1 MLRGRMAEPRGVE
14 RSTERATPRTRWLE
28 RQTSRFIP
36 AEVLQQG
43 GERLR
48 RGRLVARVC
57 LILVMVSAALGL
69 ITLLRQDYWFLV
81 ANGGLLGLVMGG
93 LLFLR
98 RGVRAEIVA
107 VVLVGALHLVFVLG
121 AIQRGGIQSQ
131 PAQMLLIVP
140 LLARFLAGR
149 RAGAAMFALVSATFV
164 FLGVS
169 SPGEAALNSI
179 ASLLIIN
186 TVIVLVANA
195 FELGSQEARRELDEA
210 NAELTATNADLVAA
224 RDAAERTLA
233 TRSAFLAAVS
243 HEVRTPMSGILGV
256 TDLLLQ
262 SALDAQQREQVELIR
277 RSGEAIL
284 VITSDVLDFSK
295 LDANK
300 MQLERIEIDV
310 VRLVEEVLSLMRPRA
325 EAKGLRLS
333 SSVESRGMPGYLGDP
348 GRLRQVLLNLVSNAV
363 KFTDAGSVEV
373 RAFIDV
379 RGAGLDHV
387 RFEVRD
393 TGIGL
398 TADQQAVI
406 FEAFAQGESS
416 TARRYGGT
424 GLGLAISTNLVK
436 LMGGELRVDSAFG
449 RGCTFRFTVVLPYA
463 APQAT
468 QGGPGDSLLVSSD
481 ASSVFARAVPLSV
494 LLAEDD
500 LVSRKV
506 VKSLLERL
514 GCSVDAV
521 EDGAAAVEAV
531 STRGYD
537 VVLMDCELPRLSGF
551 EATARIR
558 VLPEPACHTAV
569 IAMTGHAMQGDRER
583 CLEAGM
589 NDYLSKPVRRRA
601 LITALRPY
609 LRHRPTDQSWDTMG

>member
-1 MLRGRMAEPRGVE
+1 MAEFRGAE
-14 RSTERATPRTRWLE
+14 RSTERATARARWLE
-28 RQTSRFIP
+28 RQTSRFLP

-48 RGRLVARVC
+48 RSRLVARVC
-57 LILVMVSAALGL
+57 LILVLVSAVLGL
-69 ITLLRQDYWFLV
+69 ITLLRQDHPFLV
-81 ANGGLLGLVMGG
+81 ANLGLLGLVMGG

-98 RGVRAEIVA
+98 RGARAEIVA
-107 VVLVGALHLVFVLG
+107 MVLVGALHLVFVLG
-121 AIQRGGIQSQ
+121 AIQRGGIHSQ

-164 FLGVS
+164 GLGVYG
-169 SPGEAALNSI
+169 PGEATLDRV
-179 ASLLIIN
+179 ASLLIVN
-186 TVIVLVANA
+186 TVIVLVVNA

-256 TDLLLQ
+256 TDLLSQ

-300 MQLERIEIDV
+300 MQLEHIELDLV
-310 VRLVEEVLSLMRPRA
+310 HVVEEVLSLMRPRA

-333 SSVESRGMPGYLGDP
+333 SSVESRSMSRYLGDP
-348 GRLRQVLLNLVSNAV
+348 GRLRQVLLNLVSNAI
-363 KFTDAGSVEV
+363 KFTDAGAVEV

-379 RGAGLDHV
+379 RGPSVDHV

-436 LMGGELRVDSAFG
+436 LMGGELRVESAPG
-449 RGCTFRFTVVLPYA
+449 RGSTFRFTVALPHA
-463 APQAT
+463 SPQAT
-468 QGGPGDSLLVSSD
+468 QGRPGDALLVSSE
-481 ASSVFARAVPLSV
+481 ASSVFAHAAPLSI

-500 LVSRKV
+500 LISRKV

-521 EDGAAAVEAV
+521 EDGEAAVQAV
-531 STRGYD
+531 STHGYD
-537 VVLMDCELPRLSGF
+537 VVLMDCELPRLNGF
-551 EATARIR
+551 EATAQIR
-558 VLPEPACHTAV
+558 VLPEPACHTTV

-609 LRHRPTDQSWDTMG
+609 LRHRPADQSWDTMG

>member
-1 MLRGRMAEPRGVE
+1 MDRAMPRV
-14 RSTERATPRTRWLE
+14 RWHE
-28 RQTSRFIP
+28 RQVLRAIP
-36 AEVLQQG
+36 PEIVQQG
-43 GERLR
+43 GEALR
-48 RGRLVARVC
+48 RSRLVVQVC
-57 LILVMVSAALGL
+57 LLLAGVSAVMGL
-69 ITLLRQDYWFLV
+69 ATLVRQDYHFLA
-81 ANGGLLGLVMGG
+81 ANLGMLGTLLLA
-93 LLFLR
+93 LLFVR

-107 VVLVGALHLVFVLG
+107 MVVVGVVDLVLVLG
-121 AIQRGGIQSQ
+121 AIERGGLHSQ

-149 RAGAAMFALVSATFV
+149 RPGAVMFVLVSLTFV
-164 FLGVS
+164 FLGAYA
-169 SPGEAALNSI
+169 PGELPLNPI
-179 ASLLIIN
+179 ASLIVIN

-195 FELGSQEARRELDEA
+195 FEAGSQEARRELDEA
-210 NAELTATNADLVAA
+210 NAELIATNADLVAA

-262 SALDAQQREQVELIR
+262 GPLDPQQREHVEVIR

-295 LDANK
+295 LDAHK
-300 MQLERIEIDV
+300 MQLEHIDLDV
-310 VRLVEEVLSLMRPRA
+310 VRVVEEVLSLMRPRA

-333 SSVESRGMPGYLGDP
+333 SVVDAQGLKRYFGDP
-348 GRLRQVLLNLVSNAV
+348 GRLRQVLLNLVSNAL
-363 KFTDAGSVEV
+363 KFTDTGSVEV
-373 RAFIDV
+373 RAAVDA
-379 RGAGLDHV
+379 RGAGMDHV

-398 TADQQAVI
+398 SEGQQAVI
-406 FEAFAQGESS
+406 FEAFSQAESS
-416 TARRYGGT
+416 TARRHGGT
-424 GLGLAISTNLVK
+424 GLGLTISANLVA
-436 LMGGELRVDSAFG
+436 LMGGELRVDSAPG
-449 RGCTFRFTVVLPYA
+449 RGSTFRFTIGLAQSEQSGRVRAGEP
-463 APQAT
+463 
-468 QGGPGDSLLVSSD
+468 SSGSFD
-481 ASSVFARAVPLSV
+481 ASSMFARAAPLSV

-500 LVSRKV
+500 VISRKV
-506 VKSLLERL
+506 VKALLERL
-514 GCSVDAV
+514 GCGVDAV
-521 EDGAAAVEAV
+521 ADGEAAVQAV
-531 STRGYD
+531 SGGAYD
-537 VVLMDCELPRLSGF
+537 VVLMDCELPRLNGF

-601 LITALRPY
+601 LIAALRPY
-609 LRHRPTDQSWDTMG
+609 LRHPPLDQSWDAL

>member
-1 MLRGRMAEPRGVE
+1 M
-14 RSTERATPRTRWLE
+14 RWLE
-28 RQTSRFIP
+28 RQTSRFVP
-36 AEVLQQG
+36 AAILQQG

-57 LILVMVSAALGL
+57 LILAMLSVLSSAIMLMRG
-69 ITLLRQDYWFLV
+69 DYWFLA
-81 ANGGLLGLVMGG
+81 ANFGLLGMMLGG
-93 LLFLR
+93 LMFLR
-98 RGVRAEIVA
+98 RGVRAEIIA
-107 VVLVGALHLVFVLG
+107 MVLVGASYVAFVLG
-121 AIQRGGIQSQ
+121 AVELGGIQS
-131 PAQMLLIVP
+131 PPTQMLLIVP
-140 LLARFLAGR
+140 PLARFMAGR
-149 RAGAAMFALVSATFV
+149 RAGAAMFALVSVTFV
-164 FLGVS
+164 LLGVYS
-169 SPGEAALNSI
+169 QGEVMLDRI
-179 ASLLIIN
+179 ATLLVIN

-195 FELGSQEARRELDEA
+195 FELGSLEARRELDEA

-233 TRSAFLAAVS
+233 TRSACLAAVS

-262 SALDAQQREQVELIR
+262 SALDAQQREHVELIR

-300 MQLERIEIDV
+300 MQLEHIELDV
-310 VRLVEEVLSLMRPRA
+310 VRVVEEVLSLMRPRA
-325 EAKGLRLS
+325 EAKRLRLS
-333 SSVESRGMPGYLGDP
+333 SSVEAQSMSRYLGDP
-348 GRLRQVLLNLVSNAV
+348 GRLRQVLLNLVSNAI
-363 KFTDAGSVEV
+363 KFTDAGAVDV
-373 RAFIDV
+373 RAFIDL
-379 RGAGLDHV
+379 RGPSLDQV

-398 TADQQAVI
+398 TEDQQAVI

-436 LMGGELRVDSAFG
+436 LMGGELRVDSALG
-449 RGCTFRFTVVLPYA
+449 RGSAFRFTIVLAHA
-463 APQAT
+463 APQVV
-468 QGGPGDSLLVSSD
+468 QGRAGDSLTLSAD

-500 LVSRKV
+500 LISRKV
-506 VKSLLERL
+506 VKALLERL

-521 EDGAAAVEAV
+521 EDGEAAVQAV
-531 STRGYD
+531 STQRYD
-537 VVLMDCELPRLSGF
+537 IVLMDCELPRVSGF

-558 VLPEPACHTAV
+558 VLPEPACDTAV

-609 LRHRPTDQSWDTMG
+609 LRHHPSSDQSWDTLV

>member
-1 MLRGRMAEPRGVE
+1 M
-14 RSTERATPRTRWLE
+14 ERATPRVRWHE
-28 RQTSRFIP
+28 RQTIRFIP
-36 AEVLQQG
+36 AEILQQG

-48 RGRLVARVC
+48 RSRLVAQVC
-57 LILVMVSAALGL
+57 LILAMVSALASPIMVLRHDYRFLAASAGFLGVVL
-69 ITLLRQDYWFLV
+69 C
-81 ANGGLLGLVMGG
+81 G

-107 VVLVGALHLVFVLG
+107 MFLVGVAYLAFVLG
-121 AIQRGGIQSQ
+121 AVDLGGIQS
-131 PAQMLLIVP
+131 PPTQMLLLVP

-149 RAGAAMFALVSATFV
+149 RAGAAMFTLVTVTFV
-164 FLGVS
+164 VLGVYG
-169 SPGEAALNSI
+169 PGEVMLDRI
-179 ASLLIIN
+179 ATLLVIN
-186 TVIVLVANA
+186 TVIVLVVNA

-262 SALDAQQREQVELIR
+262 YPLDQQQREHVELIR

-300 MQLERIEIDV
+300 MQLEHIALDV
-310 VRLVEEVLSLMRPRA
+310 VRVVEEVLSLMRPRA
-325 EAKGLRLS
+325 EAKGLKLS
-333 SSVESRGMPGYLGDP
+333 SNVESQSMPRYLGDP
-348 GRLRQVLLNLVSNAV
+348 GRLRQVLLNLVSNAI
-363 KFTDAGSVEV
+363 KFTDTGAVEV
-373 RAFIDV
+373 RASIDM
-379 RGAGLDHV
+379 RGPGMDHL

-398 TADQQAVI
+398 TESQQAVI

-424 GLGLAISTNLVK
+424 GLGLAISTNLIK
-436 LMGGELRVDSAFG
+436 LMGGELRVESAPG
-449 RGCTFRFTVVLPYA
+449 RGSTFRFTIMLAQA
-463 APQAT
+463 ASQVAH
-468 QGGPGDSLLVSSD
+468 GHPGDSPVVSSD
-481 ASSVFARAVPLSV
+481 MSSMFTRAAPLAV

-500 LVSRKV
+500 LISRKV
-506 VKSLLERL
+506 VKALLERL
-514 GCSVDAV
+514 GCGVDAV
-521 EDGAAAVEAV
+521 EDGEAAVQAV
-531 STRGYD
+531 STRSYD
-537 VVLMDCELPRLSGF
+537 VVLMDCELPRMNGF

-558 VLPEPACHTAV
+558 ALPEPACHTTV

-601 LITALRPY
+601 LITTLRPY
-609 LRHRPTDQSWDTMG
+609 LRHRPADQSWDTLG